1 MCGGFDNEELDADDE
16 VKALALE
23 MKPKVEQALGTTF
36 GTFEAVKYMTQVVA
50 GKNYKI
56 KVKVGDEQYVHIS
69 VLVPL
74 PCKNAP
80 NKLLYQEAGKSLE
93 DKL

>member
-23 MKPKVEQALGTTF
+23 MKPKVEKALGTTF
-36 GTFEAVKYMTQVVA
+36 GTFEAVKYVTQVVA
-50 GKNYKI
+50 GTNYKI
-56 KVKVGDEQYVHIS
+56 KVKVGDEQYVHIK
-69 VLVPL
+69 VFVPL